1 MFGNHGGVLMRLKNP
16 IPTLMSI
23 FMIFVGI
30 VHFLTSVIPMFRT
43 ATEQDL
49 GSYSQYFFLADSN
62 QMGAVFSLFLGF
74 VLVGLGLGLY
84 HRRRSAWLWSLCF
97 LTVALLNSFF
107 GHLQVPNFV
116 LSIIFIVLLIFLRSH
131 FDVKNSSR
139 MTYTQVISWLS
150 VLFAVAYGA
159 IGSYLLRTQFHG
171 IHDWVDAIYYTLVT
185 YSTLGYGDITPQTV
199 DAKIFVISMI
209 VIGVSTFVA
218 AITLL
223 FGPMIEKRIKGVLSI
238 MNKLR
243 NISNHV
249 IICSYNP
256 MSQYAASL
264 LLEQGETVLF
274 ILRNPDLQS
283 QLEHAGFHVMI
294 GDATQQETL
303 EAANLPKAKSII
315 SAFESDADN
324 ILTVMSAEAL
334 RKTLPP
340 SKQFKILTRIDQKQN
355 IQKAEKIGADK
366 VITPAILGGRQMA
379 RHI

>member
-1 MFGNHGGVLMRLKNP
+1 MKLKNP

-23 FMIFVGI
+23 FMIIVGI
-30 VHFLTSVIPMFRT
+30 VHFLTGVIPVFRA

-49 GSYSQYFFLADSN
+49 GNYSQYFFLADAD
-62 QMGAVFSLFLGF
+62 QMGQVFSLFLGF
-74 VLVGLGLGLY
+74 VLMGLGLGLY
-84 HRRRSAWLWSLCF
+84 HRRRSAWGWSLAF
-97 LTVALLNSFF
+97 LLIALVNSIF
-107 GHLQVPNFV
+107 GHLQLPNLV
-116 LSIIFIVLLIFLRSH
+116 LSVLFIIALIILRSH
-131 FDVKNSSR
+131 FNLKSTSR

-159 IGSYLLRTQFHG
+159 IGSYLLRDQFHG
-171 IHDWVDAIYYTLVT
+171 IHTWIDAIYYTLVT
-185 YSTLGYGDITPQTV
+185 YSTLGYGDITPVTT

-209 VIGVSTFVA
+209 IIGVSTFVA

-256 MSQYAASL
+256 MSQYAANL

-283 QLEHAGFHVMI
+283 QLEHAGFHVLI
-294 GDATQQETL
+294 GDATQQEVL
-303 EAANLPKAKSII
+303 ESANLQKAKSII
-315 SAFESDADN
+315 CAFEGDADN

-340 SKQFKILTRIDQKQN
+340 AKQFKILTRIEQKQN
-355 IQKAEKIGADK
+355 IQKAESIGADK
-366 VITPAILGGRQMA
+366 IITPAILGGRQMA